1 MIERKRGDPPPV
13 AVALRLARQRFWKDA
28 RPRLIATNP
37 EWPEAAWDLGLEPE
51 LAHAFVLVL
60 SRLPQASRADFA
72 EAFYGVRRRRCAP
85 DLTTAPEVRL
95 AIAAAVALHVH
106 ELVERPDICTD
117 RVVDLL
123 HGAAQGDDLTR
134 TPAAAFDDVRKTVA
148 RIRLDLA
155 YEDPSDPR
163 GAAALALAEVLDP
176 SSDVVALQEV
186 LARAAFAAVE
196 RWERSRVLGFLLEA
210 DGLFAEASE

>member
-1 MIERKRGDPPPV
+1 MIERRRRDPPPV
-13 AVALRLARQRFWKDA
+13 DLALRLARQRFWKDE
-28 RPRLIATNP
+28 RLRLIATHHD
-37 EWPEAAWDLGLEPE
+37 WPDAAWGLHLEPE

-60 SRLPQASRADFA
+60 SRLPKASRADFA
-72 EAFYGVRRRRCAP
+72 EAFYGVRRNRRAF
-85 DLTTAPEVRL
+85 DLTATSETRL
-95 AIAAAVALHVH
+95 AIAATVVLHVL
-106 ELVERPDICTD
+106 ELVERPDICTE

-123 HGAAQGDDLTR
+123 HGAAQRDDLTR
-134 TPAAAFDDVRKTVA
+134 TPPTALGDLRKALA
-148 RIRLDLA
+148 RIRLELD

-176 SSDVVALQEV
+176 ASDVVALQEV

-196 RWERSRVLGFLLEA
+196 RCERSRVLGFLLEA